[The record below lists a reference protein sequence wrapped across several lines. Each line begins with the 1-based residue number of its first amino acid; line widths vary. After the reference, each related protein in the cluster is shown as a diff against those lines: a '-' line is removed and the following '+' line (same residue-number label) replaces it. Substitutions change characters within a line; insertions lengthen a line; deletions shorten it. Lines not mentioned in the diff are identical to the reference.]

1 MAMRHYTVHRL
12 GPKRALTPEGF
23 LLCEDVPVARTGEM
37 LYGPGEVPVEPGP
50 DGLIR
55 ISRTPDEVFRPET
68 LASCIGKPVPGDI
81 PRHRSR

>member
-68 LASCIGKPVPGDI
+68 LASCIG
-81 PRHRSR
+81 